1 LGSTFLFFTINFII
15 FYLHGNI
22 MKKIFILA
30 GEASGDLHGSNLV
43 KAMRKLDASL
53 IIEGWGGK
61 KMEAEQVAVLKDY
74 RELAFMGFS
83 EVLKNIG
90 TIIKNFKLCKAQIL
104 HFEPDAIIF
113 IDYPGFNLRMAKWAK
128 KAGFKTIYY
137 ISPQIWAWKENRV
150 KQIRKY
156 VDKMIVILPF
166 EQAFYKK
173 WDYDVHY
180 VGHPLVSV
188 IEEYRLKNPPVP
200 DNEKYIAML
209 PGSRKQEIRE
219 KLPLMLEMVKT
230 FTNYQFVLAKAPG
243 IEDSFYTGF
252 LKGYPSVQVR
262 SEGTYHILH
271 NAYAALVTSGTATLE
286 TALFQVPQVV
296 CYKGNKLSYLL
307 AKQLIKVKYISLV
320 NLILDKMAV
329 TELIQDAF
337 NQKQLQIALTNI
349 LDKNKRAQLSAD
361 YESLIR
367 LLSKEGD
374 ASIHAATLIL
384 KAIV

>member
-1 LGSTFLFFTINFII
+1 
-15 FYLHGNI
+15 
-22 MKKIFILA
+22 
-30 GEASGDLHGSNLV
+30 
-43 KAMRKLDASL
+43 
-53 IIEGWGGK
+53 
-61 KMEAEQVAVLKDY
+61 
-74 RELAFMGFS
+74 
-83 EVLKNIG
+83 
-90 TIIKNFKLCKAQIL
+90 
-104 HFEPDAIIF
+104 
-113 IDYPGFNLRMAKWAK
+113 
-128 KAGFKTIYY
+128 
-137 ISPQIWAWKENRV
+137 
-150 KQIRKY
+150 
-156 VDKMIVILPF
+156 MIVILPF